1 MPLGMTPVG
10 MMTII
15 VALVI
20 LGDADV
26 DVVIRAKNTDRIHK
40 QLRKDNSNTY

>member
-1 MPLGMTPVG
+1 MMPLGMIPVG

-20 LGDADV
+20 LEDADV
-26 DVVIRAKNTDRIHK
+26 DVIHVENADRTHK
-40 QLRKDNSNTY
+40 RLLRDNLTI

>member
-1 MPLGMTPVG
+1 MPLGMIPVG

-26 DVVIRAKNTDRIHK
+26 DVVIHAKNQIEPT
-40 QLRKDNSNTY
+40 NSYGRTT